1 MILLNRRVGPGE
13 PPYRISHAGASHNG
27 DLQLGYKLVETA
39 GAAGAEGVV
48 LERGALA
55 ERDFKCVLGHAT
67 HVGLTPLGAPANDVD
82 VALLA
87 SMDVAGVRFADADA
101 LPPALLSRAAKTA
114 WSMILSLRSASV
126 DAAVAVFDA
135 CRRGG
140 SGPVALLAPDPR
152 MMEAWRAALPACPVG
167 LLALPEDVHIAPG
180 AHLIETTHRLPPALS
195 RRNRS

>member
-1 MILLNRRVGPGE
+1 MIFLGRRVGPAE
-13 PPYRISHAGASHNG
+13 APYRISHAGASHDG

-48 LERGALA
+48 LERGALS

-67 HVGLTPLGAPANDVD
+67 HVGLTPLGAPRQEED

-87 SMDVAGVRFADADA
+87 SMDVPGLRLADADA
-101 LPPALLSRAAKTA
+101 LPAAFLSAAA
-114 WSMILSLRSASV
+114 RRGWPIILSLRNANVGSAM
-126 DAAVAVFDA
+126 AVYDD

-140 SGPVALLAPDPR
+140 GGPLAFLAPDPR
-152 MMEAWRAALPACPVG
+152 MMRAWSEALPTCPVG
-167 LLALPEDVHIAPG
+167 LLAAPEDGHVADG
-180 AHLIETTHRLPPALS
+180 ALLIETTHRLQPVFS